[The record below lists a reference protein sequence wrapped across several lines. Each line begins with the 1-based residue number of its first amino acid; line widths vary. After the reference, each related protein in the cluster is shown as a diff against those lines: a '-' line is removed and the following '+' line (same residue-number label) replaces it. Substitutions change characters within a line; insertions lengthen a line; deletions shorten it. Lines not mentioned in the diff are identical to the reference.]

1 MPSPTPP
8 EHPFKSRSFWHSLG
22 HALNGL
28 QATFYTERNF
38 RTHLFMTVLISLLAA
53 FLQVSPTEWAILILC
68 MTVMIAMETLN
79 TALEYLVDLWA
90 DGAFRQR
97 AKRVK
102 DIAAGACLVTAFGVG
117 LSGACVLL
125 PHILRHVLSK

>member
-1 MPSPTPP
+1 MPSPLKP

-22 HALNGL
+22 YALNGL
-28 QATFYTERNF
+28 KATFYTERNF
-38 RTHLFMTVLISLLAA
+38 RTHLLLTVLISLLAA

-102 DIAAGACLVTAFGVG
+102 DIAAGACLVTAVGVS

-125 PHILRHVLSK
+125 PHILRHFLSQ